1 MPEPLQFR
9 KRPLVVH
16 AMQLTGDSTMAL
28 IDWLRADRYLIDDQ
42 AGMPA
47 LWIKSLEGGR
57 RRVHLGDW
65 VVSEGNELHVYG
77 AAGFDRLYE
86 LEAALATSPP
96 LTDLIEE
103 VGEWCGTDGCSGT
116 PRDAEV
122 VAAAVLAGGWRP
134 PARVIET
141 AEALADEPTGT
152 VLRSRHG
159 DIASVDHGPHGDWLG
174 TGTQV
179 HFLGPGTS
187 GWLTVGDLIDPDMAG
202 SLPWTVLWQPEVNR

>member
-1 MPEPLQFR
+1 MSDNTIHDQLAAVIHMAICDDSPEECREF
-9 KRPLVVH
+9 
-16 AMQLTGDSTMAL
+16 
-28 IDWLRADRYLIDDQ
+28 
-42 AGMPA
+42 
-47 LWIKSLEGGR
+47 GGR
-57 RRVHLGDW
+57 CQR
-65 VVSEGNELHVYG
+65 
-77 AAGFDRLYE
+77 AAG
-86 LEAALATSPP
+86 
-96 LTDLIEE
+96 DL
-103 VGEWCGTDGCSGT
+103 D
-116 PRDAEV
+116 DK
-122 VAAAVLAGGWRP
+122 GWRP

-202 SLPWTVLWQPEVNR
+202 SLPWTVLWQPEVDSHA